1 MDEWTEERG
10 GREGAS
16 EERER
21 RMKGEGKEIKI
32 WEETDTDVGLGFVQ
46 VSAVHSTLFFRLFKS
61 FQV

>member
-1 MDEWTEERG
+1 MDAGE
-10 GREGAS
+10 GREGGT
-16 EERER
+16 EPQRRER

-46 VSAVHSTLFFRLFKS
+46 VSAVYSTRFFRLFKS

>member
-1 MDEWTEERG
+1 MNGRRRGEG
-10 GREGAS
+10 GREPQR
-16 EERER
+16 RER